1 MKRRRLPAHG
11 RTAAPTR
18 GTVRLAYALDR
29 SGARV
34 SVASLDAARRRDR
47 APFSC
52 PGCGEEL
59 VARLGRVR
67 ARHFAHRPGSTCPL
81 AAPETALH
89 WNAKERLLELCED
102 AFAGR
107 RRVRLILRCPG
118 CHRPAPA
125 DLASLGDAARTEGRV
140 GSLRADVLVTRGGSP
155 ALALEVRVA
164 HALEAGK
171 EAALS
176 ALGVPAA
183 EIDARE
189 EWEREEWGGVAVAC
203 ARSAGFLRCAACEAL
218 ERAEA
223 GRARGGEEAAVAE
236 LESYRAR
243 GLMGPPPGRPLAQ
256 VPPLSA
262 AERERLA
269 RAFRCPSCGGR
280 RLAFGERLAKHAC
293 PGGALRAA
301 AWRGYDGRLVEL
313 SWWRG
318 VQPE

>member
-1 MKRRRLPAHG
+1 
-11 RTAAPTR
+11 
-18 GTVRLAYALDR
+18 V
-29 SGARV
+29 
-34 SVASLDAARRRDR
+34 
-47 APFSC
+47 
-52 PGCGEEL
+52 

-107 RRVRLILRCPG
+107 RRVNLLLRCPG
-118 CHRPAPA
+118 CRRPAQA
-125 DLASLGDAARTEGRV
+125 DLASLGDAARSEGRV
-140 GSLRADVLVTRGGSP
+140 GSLRADVLVTRGGTPS
-155 ALALEVRVA
+155 LALEVRVA
-164 HALEAGK
+164 HALEAAK
-171 EAALS
+171 EEALS
-176 ALGVPAA
+176 ALGIPAV
-183 EIDARE
+183 EVDARE
-189 EWEREEWGGVAVAC
+189 EWEREEEGGVAVAC
-203 ARSAGFLRCAACEAL
+203 ARSAGFPRCAACEAS

-243 GLMGPPPGRPLAQ
+243 GLMGPPPGRPVER
-256 VPPLSA
+256 VPPFTA
-262 AERERLA
+262 AEREGLA

-280 RLAFGERLAKHAC
+280 TLHFGDRLAEHAC
-293 PGGALRAA
+293 PAGAPRAA

-318 VQPE
+318 

>member
-1 MKRRRLPAHG
+1 MQHGRSPADG
-11 RTAAPTR
+11 RTAATAR

-29 SGARV
+29 GGVRV
-34 SVASLDAARRRDR
+34 RASALDPARRNVR

-59 VARLGRVR
+59 VPRLGRVR

-81 AAPETALH
+81 VAPETALH

-107 RRVRLILRCPG
+107 RRVRLSLRCPG
-118 CHRPAPA
+118 CRRPAPV
-125 DLASLGDAARTEGRV
+125 DLASLGDAASTEGRV
-140 GSLRADVLVTRGGSP
+140 GSLRADVLVTRGGAPS
-155 ALALEVRVA
+155 LALEVRVA
-164 HALEAGK
+164 HALEAAK
-171 EAALS
+171 EEALF

-189 EWEREEWGGVAVAC
+189 EWEREEEGGIAVAC
-203 ARSAGFLRCAACEAL
+203 ARSAGFPRCATCESS
-218 ERAEA
+218 ERADE

-243 GLMGPPPGRPLAQ
+243 GLMGPPPGRPLALA
-256 VPPLSA
+256 PPFTAVERDGLS
-262 AERERLA
+262 

-280 RLAFGERLAKHAC
+280 GLAFGERLAAHAC
-293 PGGALRAA
+293 PGGAPRAA

-318 VQPE
+318 

>member
-1 MKRRRLPAHG
+1 MPRATQTVLLAWARDRDGRRIH
-11 RTAAPTR
+11 
-18 GTVRLAYALDR
+18 VSALDP
-29 SGARV
+29 
-34 SVASLDAARRRDR
+34 ARRRDR

-59 VARLGRVR
+59 IPRLGRVR

-107 RRVRLILRCPG
+107 RRVRLLLRCPG
-118 CHRPAPA
+118 CRRPAPA
-125 DLASLGDAARTEGRV
+125 NLASLGDAARAEGRV
-140 GSLRADVLVTRGGSP
+140 GSLRADVLVTRGGAP

-171 EAALS
+171 EEALS

-189 EWEREEWGGVAVAC
+189 EWEREEEGGVAVDC
-203 ARSAGFLRCAACEAL
+203 ARSAGFPRCPACEAS
-218 ERAEA
+218 ERAET

-256 VPPLSA
+256 VPPLTA
-262 AERERLA
+262 AEREDLE

-280 RLAFGERLAKHAC
+280 TLTFGERLAEHAC
-293 PGGALRAA
+293 PGGAPRAA
-301 AWRGYDGRLVEL
+301 AWRGYDGTLVEL

-318 VQPE
+318 

>member
-1 MKRRRLPAHG
+1 MPRATQTVLLAWARDRDGRRVH
-11 RTAAPTR
+11 
-18 GTVRLAYALDR
+18 VSALDP
-29 SGARV
+29 
-34 SVASLDAARRRDR
+34 ARRRVR
-47 APFSC
+47 APFRC

-59 VARLGRVR
+59 VPHLGRVR

-107 RRVRLILRCPG
+107 RRVRLSLRCPA
-118 CHRPAPA
+118 CRRPAPV
-125 DLASLGDAARTEGRV
+125 DLAALGDAARAEGRV
-140 GSLRADVLVTRGGSP
+140 GSRRADVLVTRGGAPS
-155 ALALEVRVA
+155 LALEVRVA
-164 HALEAGK
+164 HALEAAK
-171 EAALS
+171 EEALF

-189 EWEREEWGGVAVAC
+189 EWESEEEGGLAVAC
-203 ARSAGFLRCAACEAL
+203 ARSAGFPHCAACQSS
-218 ERAEA
+218 ERAEK

-243 GLMGPPPGRPLAQ
+243 GLMGPQPGRPLAR
-256 VPPLSA
+256 VPPLTE
-262 AERERLA
+262 AERDALA

-280 RLAFGERLAKHAC
+280 TLAFGERLARHAC
-293 PGGALRAA
+293 PGGAPRAA

-313 SWWRG
+313 SWWRA
-318 VQPE
+318 